1 MSDRHIPSRLVAV
14 TLSLLL
20 LTASHG
26 IAQYDELLPDGG
38 DPSVPTLALEDTF
51 AMPTTTLPE
60 FLVEAPRVTLDEIL
74 KRVAAGEARR
84 DSLMMDQTYTLLFRI
99 VYRSD
104 DPADS
109 ADTRIERDYVS
120 RVYKKRP
127 NLVHEIPIRSD
138 GDEDFEIRASNS
150 MSEQI
155 VSFAF
160 EAKARSEYH
169 FEISE
174 RSFIGGHVIYKIG
187 FTPKSSFDALPT
199 GIVWVDTNEF
209 VIVREEFWYRDQSP
223 VPLFFKSIENCVVE
237 RSRVDGNW
245 WVMTRFLA
253 RLETTSMLRLMGKIA
268 GKKLSPTID
277 LSLEKIDWKVNSDLP
292 DSLFVAGDS

>member
-1 MSDRHIPSRLVAV
+1 M
-14 TLSLLL
+14 
-20 LTASHG
+20 
-26 IAQYDELLPDGG
+26 AQFEELLPEGG
-38 DPSVPTLALEDTF
+38 DPTVPTLAVEDTF

-84 DSLMMDQTYTLLFRI
+84 DSLMRDQTYTLLFRI

-109 ADTRIERDYVS
+109 ADTRIEREYAS
-120 RVYKKRP
+120 RVFKKKP
-127 NLVHEIPIRSD
+127 DLVYEIPIRSE

-150 MSEQI
+150 MGEQV

-160 EAKARSEYH
+160 EAKARAKYN

-174 RSFIGGHVIYKIG
+174 RSFVGGHVIYKIS
-187 FTPKSSFDALPT
+187 FEPKSSFDALPA

-223 VPLFFKSIENCVVE
+223 VPLLFKSIENCVVE
-237 RSRVDGNW
+237 RSRVDGQW

-253 RLETTSMLRLMGKIA
+253 RLETTSMLRLLGRVA

-277 LSLEKIDWKVNSDLP
+277 LVLEKIDWEVNSDLP
-292 DSLFVAGDS
+292 DSLFVARDS